1 MSEGTVPG
9 ELDEGL
15 WAAVAEPS
23 RRRLLDLLL
32 EQGPRTPTELA
43 GQVPFSRQAVAKH
56 LAVLELAGLVQGRR
70 SGREVRYTIRS
81 RRLDD
86 AVRELES
93 VAAQWDTRLRAI
105 KRLAEAAHRE
115 ARRPSALP
123 DHADVH
129 DHEQVHD
136 HGEVHDHGG
145 GGQDLRA

>member
-1 MSEGTVPG
+1 MSGGTLPG
-9 ELDEGL
+9 EPDEGL

-43 GQVPFSRQAVAKH
+43 EQVPFSRQAVAKH
-56 LAVLELAGLVQGRR
+56 LAVLGRVGLVQGRR
-70 SGREVRYTIRS
+70 SGREVRYTVRS

-115 ARRPSALP
+115 ARRPNALP
-123 DHADVH
+123 DHREMGDHANVH
-129 DHEQVHD
+129 DHPEARDHD
-136 HGEVHDHGG
+136 GA
-145 GGQDLRA
+145 GQDLRA